1 MLGAVAG
8 DVIGSVYEARP
19 IKTEAFPLFSRGS
32 RYTDD
37 TVCTVAV
44 ASAILEGGDYG
55 AALRGFALRHP
66 DAGYGGMFLEWVLTP
81 GAGPYDSWGNGS
93 AMRASPVGWAFD
105 GVEEVLREAEL
116 TALPTHNHPE
126 GVRGAR
132 AAALAVYLARTGSG
146 REDIRREVARTTG
159 YDLGRALDEIRPAYA
174 FDPSCRGTV
183 PEAITAFLEST
194 DYEDAVR
201 KAVSLGG
208 DSDTLACI
216 AGSVAEAFYG
226 GVPGPIADEVR
237 GRLPEDLLAVM
248 EEFEARYGP

>member
-19 IKTEAFPLFSRGS
+19 IKTVDFPLFSRGS
-32 RYTDD
+32 RFTDD

-44 ASAILEGGDYG
+44 AHAILKGGDYG
-55 AALRGFALRHP
+55 AALREFALRHP

-81 GAGPYDSWGNGS
+81 GAGPYNSWGNGS

-105 GVEEVLREAEL
+105 TAEEVLRQAGL

-126 GVRGAR
+126 GVLGAG

-146 REDIRREVARTTG
+146 KEEIRGAISRVSG
-159 YDLGRALDEIRPAYA
+159 YDLGRTLDEIRPAYA
-174 FDPSCRGTV
+174 YDPSCRGTV
-183 PEAITAFLEST
+183 PVAITAFLEST

-226 GVPGPIADEVR
+226 GVPGAIADEVR
-237 GRLPEDLLAVM
+237 GRLPEDLLAVI
-248 EEFEARYGP
+248 EEFEARHGP